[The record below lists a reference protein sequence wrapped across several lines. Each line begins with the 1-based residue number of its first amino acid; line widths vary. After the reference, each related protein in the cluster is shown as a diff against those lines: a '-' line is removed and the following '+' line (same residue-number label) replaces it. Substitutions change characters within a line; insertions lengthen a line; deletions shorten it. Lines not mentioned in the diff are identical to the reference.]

1 MPDGLVR
8 GELAIKAGM
17 VIESISYLIPY
28 LVGVVAAVL
37 ATAAILVLPRRRYRA
52 INFTLDIDASR
63 DRVWSLLMDARGP
76 GSWRPEIL
84 DIRPHTADPDLV
96 NHVCFYSGERF
107 TVVQRILDLVVGQ
120 SLVMR
125 CEEIAGSFLPLGSR
139 AFAAIKLTDQGTGT
153 RFSYREEGAFNSLL
167 TYLFFRTAQRAAF
180 GRLQRQAETGERAAE
195 REAGWLAPSAALI
208 AGSAIAAGLITT
220 IAGWQIGLLIFAF
233 LSIMEYGHAFVLRSQ
248 GGRPSFA
255 LLLPFV
261 GGAMMMTRQKSSAFG
276 EAVRALSGPAALSIV
291 VVVLSAAAA
300 FMDTGGLADNAQVA
314 AAIAAGIVVV
324 FLLPFYP
331 MNGGWLFNAL
341 QTSLPAASFRYPA
354 LAASGAVLVWSTMN
368 GAVLAAALSAA
379 LVYEIF
385 VPRSAAPAMDE
396 TLSPRAALI
405 LTAAYAGMMIIAH
418 SALTAI

>member
-1 MPDGLVR
+1 MR

-385 VPRSAAPAMDE
+385 VPRRADPAMDE

>member
-1 MPDGLVR
+1 MR

-28 LVGVVAAVL
+28 LVGFVAAVL
-37 ATAAILVLPRRRYRA
+37 ATAAILVLPRRRYRI

-107 TVVQRILDLVVGQ
+107 TVVQRILDQVVGQ

-385 VPRSAAPAMDE
+385 VPRRAAPAMDE

>member
-1 MPDGLVR
+1 
-8 GELAIKAGM
+8 LATKAGS
-17 VIESISYLIPY
+17 VVQSIPY
-28 LVGVVAAVL
+28 LVIMIATVL
-37 ATAAILVLPRRRYRA
+37 AVAAILVLPRRRYRA

-63 DRVWSLLMDARGP
+63 DRVWSLLVEAIGP
-76 GSWRPEIL
+76 GSWRPEVVA
-84 DIRPHTADPDLV
+84 IRPHTGEPDLI
-96 NHVCFYSGERF
+96 NHVCFYNGERF
-107 TVVQRILDLVVGQ
+107 TIVQRILDRIEGQ

-139 AFAAIKLTDQGTGT
+139 AFAAIKLDNSANGT
-153 RFSYREEGAFNSLL
+153 RLSYREEGAFNSLL
-167 TYLFFRTAQRAAF
+167 TYLMFRAAQRAAF
-180 GRLQRQAETGERAAE
+180 GRLQRQAEAGARAAE
-195 REAGWLAPSAALI
+195 REAGWLVPSAALI

-220 IAGWQIGLLIFAF
+220 IAGWQIGLLVFAF

-248 GGRPSFA
+248 GSRPSFA

-261 GGAMMMTRQKSSAFG
+261 GGAMIMTRQKSSALG
-276 EAVRALSGPAALSIV
+276 EAVRALSGPAALSLV
-291 VVVLSAAAA
+291 VVALSAAAA
-300 FMDTGGLADNAQVA
+300 FMDTGDLAENTQVA
-314 AAIAAGIVVV
+314 AAVAAGIVLV

-354 LAASGAVLVWSTMN
+354 LAASGFVLVWSTMN

-385 VPRSAAPAMDE
+385 VPRRAAPALDT
-396 TLSPRAALI
+396 TLSPRTALI
-405 LTAAYAGMMIIAH
+405 LTAAYCGMMIIAH